1 LIALPAVIG
10 HPPALAAPQQAP
22 VYRVRRRAR
31 GFEARAVPGRE
42 IVLLAALIA
51 ACIAVAL
58 GSLVFELE

>member
-1 LIALPAVIG
+1 LDIRPRSLHRSKRQCIAFGA
-10 HPPALAAPQQAP
+10 AL
-22 VYRVRRRAR
+22 V
-31 GFEARAVPGRE
+31 GLTARAVPGRE